1 MEEYFKTVTNILIT
15 PKCYDVFFKD
25 WNFLHD
31 ECLKSLLSR
40 GLGLGIVAGSLLV
53 KLPQIIKI
61 YTEKS
66 AKGIS
71 PWGVLCEL
79 FAIIANAAYSFVN
92 RFPFSAWGDAIFLLI
107 QTAAILALQLTYSV
121 STAAALGFVALTSIV
136 VYVLSSG
143 LVPLSVLWCMQAAC
157 IPLMLCGKLLQAYT
171 NYKNCSVGQLS
182 LVTCLLLFFGSLAR
196 VFTSI
201 HETGDNILILTYVLA
216 SLANGVIL
224 SQFYLY
230 WDMDKK
236 IK

>member
-25 WNFLHD
+25 WNFLHE

-92 RFPFSAWGDAIFLLI
+92 RFPFSAWGDAVFLLI

-136 VYVLSSG
+136 
-143 LVPLSVLWCMQAAC
+143 
-157 IPLMLCGKLLQAYT
+157 LLQAYT